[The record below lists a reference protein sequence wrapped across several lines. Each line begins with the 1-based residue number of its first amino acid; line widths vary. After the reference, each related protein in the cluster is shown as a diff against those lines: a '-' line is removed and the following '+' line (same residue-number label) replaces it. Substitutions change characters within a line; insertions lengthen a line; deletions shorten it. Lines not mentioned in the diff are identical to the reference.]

1 MTLEQ
6 QPATDGAGASGEDTL
21 VTAGDTRTRRLAFSA
36 ILLTTLLAALDQ
48 TIVSTALPRIVGDL
62 GGFNNLSWVVSA
74 YLLAST
80 VTIPLYGKLSDLYG
94 RRLLFTVAISIF
106 LVGSTL
112 SGLATSM
119 NELIAFRAVQGIG
132 AGGLIP
138 LAQAAIGDLY
148 SPRERGRYQGY
159 VSAMWGIAAVT
170 GPLAGGTLT
179 QAISWR
185 WIFYVNL
192 PLGLLALVVVI
203 KTMGRVPSK
212 QHRIDYAGASTLG
225 LSLALILIACAWSG
239 TTYAMTS
246 PQVVVPFVAGLLG
259 LVVFALIERRASEP
273 IIPVVLLSNRI
284 FVTAIW
290 AYFVVGALLFAV
302 SIYMPVYLQD
312 VRGDTPTVSG
322 LTTMSYTVGWVVASV
337 IVGRLITRTGR
348 YRIFPIIGASCAA
361 AGVALLILLSAS
373 TSRVAL
379 CSILVLG
386 GIGMGMTVSPYLV
399 AVQNAISPRDF
410 GSSTATMNL
419 MRAIGA
425 SLAVS
430 ILGAL
435 LASRAKSY
443 LAAHLGEHANKLD
456 ISRLVSGGA
465 GTGSVHHSAV
475 VESALLSG
483 LHWVY
488 AVAAIVG
495 LFGIGC
501 ALALQERP
509 LSDRIAC

>member
-1 MTLEQ
+1 MSSSR
-6 QPATDGAGASGEDTL
+6 QPTAQRASGEDTR
-21 VTAGDTRTRRLAFSA
+21 VTAGDLRTRRLAFSA

-170 GPLAGGTLT
+170 GPLVGGTLT

-203 KTMGRVPSK
+203 KTMGHVPSK
-212 QHRIDYAGASTLG
+212 HHRIDYAGATTLG

-273 IIPVVLLSNRI
+273 IIPVALLSNRI
-284 FVTAIW
+284 FVTAMLGVLRRRR
-290 AYFVVGALLFAV
+290 AAV
-302 SIYMPVYLQD
+302 RRLDLHARLPAGCTRRHAHDLRPD
-312 VRGDTPTVSG
+312 DDE
-322 LTTMSYTVGWVVASV
+322 LH
-337 IVGRLITRTGR
+337 GRLGR
-348 YRIFPIIGASCAA
+348 RLGHRRATDHTHGPLPHLPDHRRKLCGRGSCAA
-361 AGVALLILLSAS
+361 DPLERDS

-379 CSILVLG
+379 CAILVLG

-430 ILGAL
+430 IFGAL

-443 LAAHLGEHANKLD
+443 LAAHLGEHANKID
-456 ISRLVSGGA
+456 ISRLVSGG
-465 GTGSVHHSAV
+465 SR
-475 VESALLSG
+475 ALSTT
-483 LHWVY
+483 
-488 AVAAIVG
+488 
-495 LFGIGC
+495 
-501 ALALQERP
+501 P
-509 LSDRIAC
+509 P